1 MTTGFQRESATIYEF
16 PRRGR
21 FAATTPHDERTS
33 ASFAL
38 PRVVFGSGWYH
49 DEAIEEADRARR
61 N

>member
-1 MTTGFQRESATIYEF
+1 MATTYQRDSATIYEF

-21 FAATTPHDERTS
+21 FAVAAQNDEAR
-33 ASFAL
+33 AARL

-49 DEAIEEADRARR
+49 DEAIEEADRARK